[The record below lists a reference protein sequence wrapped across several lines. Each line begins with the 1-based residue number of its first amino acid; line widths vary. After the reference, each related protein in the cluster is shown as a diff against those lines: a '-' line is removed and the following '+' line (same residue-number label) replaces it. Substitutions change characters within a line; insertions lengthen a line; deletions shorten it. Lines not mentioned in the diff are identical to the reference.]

1 MLQGL
6 LVFALLD
13 LRGWR
18 PVGWRGKQQR
28 DSAQGN
34 AASQAEPCSEGKK
47 GQHVVPVAGLA
58 DLHGSFPSGSSCLA
72 FKTGKRTGGRPRTG
86 KTASKSGK
94 KPAARSAAAPLGYIS
109 PPCPPPTRTWGADP
123 PSRPN
128 TPQ

>member
-72 FKTGKRTGGRPRTG
+72 FKTGKRTGGPPPPG
-86 KTASKSGK
+86 QTAGNSGK
-94 KPAARSAAAPLGYIS
+94 KPPPPPPAPPLASIS
-109 PPCPPPTRTWGADP
+109 P
-123 PSRPN
+123 
-128 TPQ
+128 

>member
-72 FKTGKRTGGRPRTG
+72 FKTGKRTGGRPATGETARTVG
-86 KTASKSGK
+86 TTPGARAGAS
-94 KPAARSAAAPLGYIS
+94 A
-109 PPCPPPTRTWGADP
+109 
-123 PSRPN
+123 
-128 TPQ
+128 